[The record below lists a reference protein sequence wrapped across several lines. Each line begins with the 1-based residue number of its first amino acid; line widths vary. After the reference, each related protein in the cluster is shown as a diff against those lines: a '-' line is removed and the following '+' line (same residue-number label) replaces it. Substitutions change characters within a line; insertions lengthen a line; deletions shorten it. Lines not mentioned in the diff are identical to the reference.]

1 MSTAAQILANRAN
14 AEKSTGPKTE
24 AGKAKSSLNAV
35 KTGLTG
41 RTVLLPSEDAAA
53 YQAHIDRL
61 FTQFAPAN
69 DDERALVQVIADTDW
84 RLMRIPSLE
93 LGIYA
98 IGRRELGDQFADEED
113 EAVRKSLIDAQIFI
127 NQGRHLRALSTQEA
141 RLRRQ
146 RETDR
151 AELAAKQK
159 ERERLA
165 SIALYEATELYLQ
178 AKRNNQPF
186 DPAEFG
192 FEFSLSHIEE
202 RIANREKRTVRKSY
216 LSAHEKMNNAA

>member
-1 MSTAAQILANRAN
+1 MSTAAQIAANRAN
-14 AEKSTGPKTE
+14 AEKSTGPRTD

-53 YQAHIDRL
+53 YQAHLNRM
-61 FTQFAPAN
+61 FTQLAPAN
-69 DDERALVQVIADTDW
+69 DDERSLVQAIADTEW
-84 RLMRIPSLE
+84 RLLRIPSLE

-98 IGRRELGDQFADEED
+98 IGRRELGEQFADEED

-146 RETDR
+146 READR

-165 SIALYEATELYLQ
+165 SAALSEASRLYCR
-178 AKRNNQPF
+178 AKENNQPF
-186 DPAEFG
+186 DPADFG
-192 FEFSLSHIEE
+192 FEFSLG
-202 RIANREKRTVRKSY
+202 Y
-216 LSAHEKMNNAA
+216 LAHHVASRDRRNALKCSILRGNAA